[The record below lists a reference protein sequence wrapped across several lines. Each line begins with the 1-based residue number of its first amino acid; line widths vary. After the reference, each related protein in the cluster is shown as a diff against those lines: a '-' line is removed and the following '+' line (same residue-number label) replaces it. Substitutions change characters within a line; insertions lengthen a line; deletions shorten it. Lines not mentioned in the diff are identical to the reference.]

1 MTENIKDRSMIDE
14 KYKWDLTKIYK
25 NTDEFLNDI
34 NLVTKMINDFK
45 NKYENHVM
53 ESASTFYGSIV
64 DELEI
69 ERLLGKLYSYASLK
83 HDEDVS
89 NNENQ
94 ELKEKVVN
102 LFDLENEKMYFT
114 NVEMLSADYSTIE
127 KYYIDEPKLLEHEK
141 IIKDAFR
148 YKKHMLPINEEKLL
162 SKISNAFGNDE
173 ETYGFL
179 VDSDMDFGN
188 IKDEKGN
195 LVELTD
201 TNYSVYIESK
211 DRRVRMDAFNSLYNH
226 YKKFKN
232 TLTSTF
238 NGSIKQSVSIAKL
251 RGYSSSFESALFK
264 DELDENVYNTL
275 VSTIH
280 ENLDIYQKYYDL
292 KKDVLG
298 LDELHLYDIY
308 ASIVD
313 DYEKKYSFDE
323 AKELVINALSILGD
337 DYIKNFNRIFD
348 EKWVDI
354 YPNKNKRGGAY
365 SGGSYDTN
373 PYILLNYQ
381 GSLNDV
387 STLAHEGGHSIH
399 SYYTRENNPVQ
410 YGSYPIF
417 VAEVASTV
425 NELLLSKYLLKVS
438 KTKKEKLVILNRLLE
453 LFKGTIYRQVMF
465 SEFEK
470 YSYDL
475 IENNDV
481 ITSDKLCQKY
491 YELNK
496 LYFGSNVVIDDL
508 IRYEWEKVPH
518 FYYNFYVYKYAT
530 GISAACKIVDGIINK
545 KEGALDNYI
554 RMLKNGCRENPLNTL
569 KIAGVDM
576 TDKSVYES
584 AINMF
589 NDAIEE
595 FRLLKEEV

>member
-114 NVEMLSADYSTIE
+114 NVEMLNADYSTIE

-195 LVELTD
+195 FVELTD

-308 ASIVD
+308 ASMVD